1 MNTNTSNLFGPGGN
15 GPKMIKRTMLI
26 LGLWTIAKWFIDNRP
41 RGEGGQSL
49 QYTPP
54 RLVGH

>member
-26 LGLWTIAKWFIDNRP
+26 LGLWTIAKWFINNRP
-41 RGEGGQSL
+41 RGEGGQPPL
-49 QYTPP
+49 QYKP